1 MGYSTPPPAHDPGK
15 AAERKALV
23 DLAVPLRKGDPAS
36 RHLVDVRG
44 LDPAVVLAHP
54 DLRLL
59 RSPIPLRP
67 KTDAAL
73 VALLRPG
80 PGEDPTGAE
89 LSFVDHRGA
98 KSATDPARI
107 TWSFVEKG
115 CSSAWFWAGGS
126 GDTLVLCEGFGAKAL
141 ALVSAGIPGVV
152 IGGGSRAWLGN
163 DRQLPPGIKRAVVVA
178 DRRPA
183 EGERDAD
190 GKPSAERHDRD
201 YRRAADR
208 LLLELGDGAVLIT
221 PDPPCGCCK
230 DSDEVLRAHGAEAV
244 RAWVESAVL
253 AKLSPDGW
261 VRTARP
267 DELVRLRAA
276 ARRSGQGVR
285 ASLRQGKGPVSASST
300 ACASRASI
308 RPVRGDA
315 DATARSRLVA
325 IVIERGDL
333 FADATAG
340 EAFCAVETDGG
351 AVRTYKVASA
361 AFTDWLLGV
370 YGERYAETIDGRQV
384 PGTVNASTRADAVRA
399 IEAIARRGDTREVFL
414 RVGSGGDRIFIDMA
428 TPEPRAIEVG
438 PNGWSIVV
446 DPPVHLVHS
455 ATAKPLP
462 EPAPAVSRRRVIR
475 RLARFFGFRP
485 TDDRFVLMLGFLM
498 APLMRRGPYPI
509 MIFIGEQGSGKTSRG
524 RMLKLSIDPTRGNVR
539 GRPKSAEDLAISV
552 WRTLIAVFDNLSKLD
567 QEMSDWLCRLS
578 EGGALPKRKLFTDS
592 EEVLIEAARP
602 IILNAIP
609 DIAQSGDLVDRSAFV
624 RCDPLAEQ
632 LNEQELLDR
641 FEAFRPE
648 LLTYLLEA
656 TACAL
661 GRIGAMPKE
670 HEGLRR
676 GDWASWV
683 EAAAPALGIRPGR
696 FLEAYRRNQDQS
708 VRYALAVDPVAAAV
722 LALVEVRAAWSGEA
736 SSLHTELEAKAREQH
751 SGRIPLGWP
760 SLTHH
765 LVSRLRRL
773 APMLRRIGVE
783 VEQTRD
789 PKTDR
794 SVIRLSN
801 VSSRPKNKSSE
812 NQPREPREPRNLPGA
827 KTDPR
832 LPRLI
837 LDLLPPRRARAS
849 QAMALPGRTAPI
861 RMPWSTRWSPAR
873 DAASA
878 AARSTARRR
887 SRSTGG
893 GTTARRARPSTAR
906 RPRPSRGSR
915 GSSAGGRPND
925 RGAGD
930 HADQHQ
936 RAPGE
941 EGRRRRRDR
950 RYGRGGVP
958 VPLAR

>member
-1 MGYSTPPPAHDPGK
+1 M
-15 AAERKALV
+15 R
-23 DLAVPLRKGDPAS
+23 RQ
-36 RHLVDVRG
+36 G
-44 LDPAVVLAHP
+44 LDQA
-54 DLRLL
+54 
-59 RSPIPLRP
+59 
-67 KTDAAL
+67 
-73 VALLRPG
+73 
-80 PGEDPTGAE
+80 GA
-89 LSFVDHRGA
+89 
-98 KSATDPARI
+98 
-107 TWSFVEKG
+107 
-115 CSSAWFWAGGS
+115 
-126 GDTLVLCEGFGAKAL
+126 
-141 ALVSAGIPGVV
+141 
-152 IGGGSRAWLGN
+152 
-163 DRQLPPGIKRAVVVA
+163 
-178 DRRPA
+178 
-183 EGERDAD
+183 
-190 GKPSAERHDRD
+190 
-201 YRRAADR
+201 
-208 LLLELGDGAVLIT
+208 
-221 PDPPCGCCK
+221 
-230 DSDEVLRAHGAEAV
+230 
-244 RAWVESAVL
+244 
-253 AKLSPDGW
+253 
-261 VRTARP
+261 
-267 DELVRLRAA
+267 
-276 ARRSGQGVR
+276 
-285 ASLRQGKGPVSASST
+285 
-300 ACASRASI
+300 
-308 RPVRGDA
+308 GDA

-399 IEAIARRGDTREVFL
+399 IEAIARRGETREVFL

-438 PNGWSIVV
+438 PDGWSIVV

-462 EPAPAVSRRRVIR
+462 EPAPAVSRRRVVR
-475 RLARFFGFRP
+475 CLARFFGFRP

-602 IILNAIP
+602 IILTAIP
-609 DIAQSGDLVDRSAFV
+609 DIAQSGDLVDRSVFV
-624 RCDPLAEQ
+624 HCDPLAEQ

-641 FEAFRPE
+641 FEAFRPD

-661 GRIGAMPKE
+661 RRIGEMPKE

-722 LALVEVRAAWSGEA
+722 LALIEVRAAWSGEA
-736 SSLHTELEAKAREQH
+736 SSLHVELEAKAREQH

-773 APMLRRIGVE
+773 APMLRRVGVE

-794 SVIRLSN
+794 SIIRLSS
-801 VSSRPKNKSSE
+801 VSSRPKNKARKSASGASGASE
-812 NQPREPREPRNLPGA
+812 SPWAEDRSEAP
-827 KTDPR
+827 DS
-832 LPRLI
+832 

-861 RMPWSTRWSPAR
+861 RTPWSTRWSPAR

-878 AARSTARRR
+878 AARSTARRP

-950 RYGRGGVP
+950 RPGRCRVP